1 MTIKF
6 TGELIP
12 KQFFSYYKNRLLPN
26 DIIIIINIGKDNEG
40 LGERLGGG
48 ED

>member
-1 MTIKF
+1 VIIKF

-12 KQFFSYYKNRLLPN
+12 KQFFLYYKNRLLPN
-26 DIIIIINIGKDNEG
+26 DIIIIIKDNEG